1 MKKVTGVKHILSSL
15 VAMSVLGSA
24 AAWAVEDP
32 YHGSYFGARAGY
44 SYNDN
49 SCGSDAIKCDKDEEA
64 YGLFYGYDFNR
75 YVALE
80 LSAND
85 IGDTRATYPGNLRL
99 RGDLFASDLS
109 VKFSKPL
116 SERTR
121 LYAKFGAAYWRA
133 ELLGTP
139 AKIKDSGYRPL
150 AGVGFEFPLSN
161 RLAGRF
167 EYQYI
172 DKVGNDEIGYADPH
186 YVGLALVWNFSSRA
200 ARVPQPAPVVRAEP
214 RPEPAPAPAPI
225 PEPPKE
231 TRIVV
236 DENRHGPL
244 FAFDKSEIANTASID
259 PVVEMLK
266 KGPELRVQ
274 VIGHTDSVGADA
286 YNQGLSERRA
296 QAVARYLERNGIT
309 NNRITVSGKGESEP
323 VADNSTNE
331 GRAQNRRVEFVI
343 TGVKVVVQ

>member
-1 MKKVTGVKHILSSL
+1 MKRVSGVKHMLSGL
-15 VAMSVLGSA
+15 VALSVLGSTA
-24 AAWAVEDP
+24 VWADPNDP
-32 YHGSYFGARAGY
+32 YHGGYLGLRAGY

-49 SCGSDAIKCDKDEEA
+49 SCSSTAIKCDKDEEA
-64 YGLFYGYDFNR
+64 YGIFYGYDLSR
-75 YVALE
+75 YFAIE

-85 IGDTRATYPGNLRL
+85 IGDTRAVYPGDVRL

-109 VKFSKPL
+109 LKFSKPI

-133 ELLGTP
+133 ELVGAPVKT
-139 AKIKDSGYRPL
+139 KDSGYRPL
-150 AGVGFEFPLSN
+150 GGLGIEFPVSDH
-161 RLAGRF
+161 LAGRL

-172 DKVGNDEIGYADPH
+172 DKVGSRDTGYADPH
-186 YVGLALVWNFSSRA
+186 YLGLALVWNFSSRVRA
-200 ARVPQPAPVVRAEP
+200 EPAPVVR
-214 RPEPAPAPAPI
+214 PAPAPAPEPI

-236 DENRHGPL
+236 DEQRHGPL
-244 FAFDKSEIANTASID
+244 FAFDKDEVSNTASID
-259 PVVEMLK
+259 PVVELLK
-266 KGPELRVQ
+266 KGPELRVD
-274 VIGHTDSVGADA
+274 VIGHTDSVGSNV

-296 QAVARYLERNGIT
+296 RSVARYLERNGISSS
-309 NNRITVSGKGESEP
+309 RISVGGRGEEQP

-343 TGVKVVVQ
+343 TGVKKVVQ

>member
-1 MKKVTGVKHILSSL
+1 MKKVPAVKHIASSL
-15 VAMSVLGSA
+15 IAMSLLGSA
-24 AAWAVEDP
+24 AAWAAEDP
-32 YHGSYFGARAGY
+32 YRGSYLGARAGY

-49 SCGSDAIKCDKDEEA
+49 SCDNTAIKCDKDEEA

-75 YVALE
+75 YFALE

-109 VKFSKPL
+109 FKFSKPI

-133 ELLGTP
+133 ELIGTP
-139 AKIKDSGYRPL
+139 NKIKDSGYRPL
-150 AGVGFEFPLSN
+150 AGVGLEFPLSDH
-161 RLAGRF
+161 LAGRL

-172 DKVGNDEIGYADPH
+172 DEVGNREIGYADPH
-186 YVGLALVWNFSSRA
+186 YIGLALVWNFSSRVA
-200 ARVPQPAPVVRAEP
+200 KPVEPAPVARAEP
-214 RPEPAPAPAPI
+214 APE
-225 PEPPKE
+225 PEPPRE

-236 DENRHGPL
+236 DEHRHGPL
-244 FAFDKSEIANTASID
+244 FAFDKSDITSTASID

-266 KGPELRVQ
+266 KAPELQ
-274 VIGHTDSVGADA
+274 VEVVGHTDSVGTDT

-296 QAVARYLERNGIT
+296 RSVANYLERNGIDRS
-309 NNRITVSGKGESEP
+309 RISTAGKGESEP
-323 VADNSTNE
+323 VADNGSQE

-343 TGVKVVVQ
+343 TGVKVVK

>member
-24 AAWAVEDP
+24 AAWAAEDP
-32 YHGSYFGARAGY
+32 YRGSYFGARAGY

-49 SCGSDAIKCDKDEEA
+49 SCDSSAIKCDKEEEA
-64 YGLFYGYDFNR
+64 YGLFYGYDFSR

-85 IGDTRATYPGNLRL
+85 IGDTRATYPGDLRL

-109 VKFSKPL
+109 VKFSKPI

-133 ELLGTP
+133 ELLGGPT
-139 AKIKDSGYRPL
+139 KLKDSGYRPL
-150 AGVGFEFPLSN
+150 AGVGVEFPLSD

-172 DKVGNDEIGYADPH
+172 DKVGNNDIGYADPH

-200 ARVPQPAPVVRAEP
+200 ARPA
-214 RPEPAPAPAPI
+214 PEPAPVARVEPTPQPVA
-225 PEPPKE
+225 EPPRE

-244 FAFDKSEIANTASID
+244 FAFDKSEVANTASID
-259 PVVEMLK
+259 PVVDMLK
-266 KGPELRVQ
+266 KGPELRVH
-274 VIGHTDSVGADA
+274 VIGHTDSVGSDT

-296 QAVARYLERNGIT
+296 QAVARYLERNGIA

-323 VADNSTNE
+323 VADNSTND